1 MHYELVS
8 RALAFVSCLSALSL
22 FAMSMAIA
30 AVNVGRTPH
39 GPCSVSTCVATA
51 TTPVELTAVSEV
63 DLVQAAA
70 VSFVL
75 RHD

>member
-8 RALAFVSCLSALSL
+8 RALAYVSCLSALSL

-30 AVNVGRTPH
+30 VVNVGRTPH
-39 GPCSVSTCVATA
+39 GPCSVNTCVATA
-51 TTPVELTAVSEV
+51 TAPVELSAVSDV
-63 DLVQAAA
+63 DPVHAAA
-70 VSFVL
+70 VSLVL